1 MKTLRLVPVFT
12 FLVVLAFTLAI
23 RTSSFAGDE
32 RDHIAGVGMARAF
45 VATSKGL
52 EAVGTNPANL
62 TLPHGTN
69 GVSYQAIADSSAD
82 SSATDSSAA
91 DSSRAHPRKVH
102 YLAIRDTPPAATFAM
117 PVLNLGL
124 SAGSD
129 IINYGIY
136 SKYFT
141 GVDSAGSR
149 VSTFLD
155 DGAKQ
160 QILSAFPN
168 GFAITHLDF
177 DIQDFGM
184 TFHNDN
190 LGDLALTVTERV
202 AFRLDIPE
210 DYVRF
215 ILYGLD
221 SLGSNYNVSG
231 TNFSGWWLREYAVTY
246 ARKIPQVKFLNDFS
260 VGIGVKLIQGYAAI
274 ITDRYNATFGNTLN
288 PDGSYTLH
296 AAFDTRILRASSPNA
311 NGDSVKFSPFP
322 TPAGSGLGLDIGA
335 NGELMKGI
343 RVAASITDI
352 GSVSWNKSTY
362 ETDVHSSITTSNPSA
377 PGLSDSI
384 ENLTKGTNS
393 PNSGF
398 TTSLPTSLQLGAS
411 FQVDNLIYVPGQ
423 MLVSLEYQQGFNN
436 VPGNT
441 TLARVAAGTEWRLI
455 PIMPWRTGIS
465 IGGVDRFEWS
475 AGFGIDVGALVI
487 NVGTENIDILF
498 SPNGFREA
506 SVGLGMIFRF

>member
-1 MKTLRLVPVFT
+1 MKTLRLVPVLFI
-12 FLVVLAFTLAI
+12 LAFIFTL
-23 RTSSFAGDE
+23 RSSAFAGDE
-32 RDHIAGVGMARAF
+32 RDHIAGIGMARAM

-69 GVSYQAIADSSAD
+69 GVKYQAVDDSTADSTAVD
-82 SSATDSSAA
+82 STGT
-91 DSSRAHPRKVH
+91 HPHHVH
-102 YLAIRDTPPAATFAM
+102 YLATRETPFDVTFAM
-117 PVLNLGL
+117 PVLNLGF

-129 IINYGIY
+129 IINYGLY

-141 GVDSAGSR
+141 GTDSAGTR

-155 DGAKQ
+155 DAAKQ
-160 QILSAFPN
+160 QILSAFP
-168 GFAITHLDF
+168 GGSAITHLDM
-177 DIQDFGM
+177 DIQDLGL
-184 TFHNDN
+184 TLHNDAA
-190 LGDLALTVTERV
+190 GDLALTMTERV

-210 DYVRF
+210 DYARF

-221 SLGSNYNVSG
+221 SLGSSYNVSG
-231 TNFSGWWLREYAVTY
+231 TNFSGWWLREYAATY
-246 ARKIPQVKFLNDFS
+246 ARKIPQVKFLDDFS
-260 VGIGVKLIQGYAAI
+260 AGIGIKYFQGMAAI
-274 ITDRYNATFGNTLN
+274 ITDKYNATFGNTLN

-322 TPAGSGLGLDIGA
+322 TPAGTGLGIDLGI

-352 GSVSWNKSTY
+352 GSINWNKGTY
-362 ETDVHSSITTSNPSA
+362 ETDAHTTIVTSNPSA
-377 PGLSDSI
+377 PGLTDSI
-384 ENLTKGTNS
+384 ENATKGKDTT
-393 PNSGF
+393 NSGF
-398 TTSLPTSLQLGAS
+398 TTSLPTSLQLGGS
-411 FQVDNLIYVPGQ
+411 IQLDNLIYIPGQ
-423 MLVSLEYQQGFNN
+423 MLISVEYQQGFNN
-436 VPGNT
+436 MPGNT
-441 TLARVAAGTEWRLI
+441 TLARFAAGAEWRLI

-475 AGFGIDVGALVI
+475 AGFGIDVGALAI

-498 SPNGFREA
+498 SPNGFRQA
-506 SVGLGMIFRF
+506 SLGFGIIYRI